1 MLDLVEKA
9 LTLQRI
15 CEKKAIIDMRIA
27 SFRIRIIT
35 YNNF

>member
-15 CEKKAIIDMRIA
+15 CEKGNHRHEDSIL
-27 SFRIRIIT
+27 SHP
-35 YNNF
+35 NNYL